1 MLSKIQVINQKIT
14 HNKTLPLAGFFIPHY
29 FLLLLYKK
37 QSMKYILFII
47 LFFSFSAQAQIVN
60 KTDSNTLEKK
70 LEDTLVIDSGTKDS
84 LKIFKP
90 TINDYLYQK
99 QFSEKKV
106 FDTVMTFDKT
116 HIFSQYNNRDNFGR
130 VQVANIGAGFNP
142 LSYELNPEQNL
153 ALMPTNKSY
162 GILGVDDIKYYD
174 VKTPTATFVYHN
186 AMKNGAALK
195 STYTQNIGKR
205 FNFAIEYMG
214 LRSQGMYRNSLAAN
228 NNTLFSG
235 HYTSKNGKYELFA
248 HYLHQNVNNQES
260 GGIAVDSLFQNGNS
274 DSRNRQNMQV
284 NLASTSS
291 QFSYRRYYL
300 THQFAPFNSD
310 KIPFKIRHTISHQ
323 GNKYHYTENALE
335 PYWFNNV
342 SQLINPGGALP
353 VKKYSD
359 NLSNTVSLVWDNEK
373 FKLDAGLRYQML
385 KFGVTEIALPSLT
398 IPSELKESRLGA
410 VGNLQIRLLDK
421 IQLNSFLEISKGSQ
435 FGSYIRTTNNLS
447 FEPIKDYFVNA
458 KVNFQSAYPSFN
470 YIMNTSN
477 YRKFNYYLQ
486 DAKNQA
492 VTEIGGS
499 INLKWFKTEL
509 FANYFRIDNYT
520 YFDQNALPRQSDNSL
535 NISQIG
541 GDATVSYGKFH
552 LNTRLQFQNVLTN
565 KNLMPLPGFI
575 GRANVFYQTKAFKN
589 AAEIQTGIKVYYF
602 SRFASREYFP
612 ILNEYILPTANSFS
626 IGGQPITDLYFNMK
640 VKKMFFFIE
649 GQQVA
654 TVISHNKAYAFPHYP
669 VYDFRL
675 NLGIV
680 WYLFN

>member
-1 MLSKIQVINQKIT
+1 
-14 HNKTLPLAGFFIPHY
+14 
-29 FLLLLYKK
+29 
-37 QSMKYILFII
+37 MKYILSII
-47 LFFSFSAQAQIVN
+47 LFLSLTAQAQVVN
-60 KTDSNTLEKK
+60 KTDANQLPKD
-70 LEDTLVIDSGTKDS
+70 DTLVIDSGKKDS

-90 TINDYLYQK
+90 TINDYLYQT

-106 FDTVMTFDKT
+106 FDTVMTFNKT
-116 HIFSQYNNRDNFGR
+116 YIFSQYNNRDNFGR

-142 LSYELNPEQNL
+142 LSYEVNPEQNL
-153 ALMPTNKSY
+153 SLLPAHKSY
-162 GILGVDDIKYYD
+162 GILGANDVRYYD

-186 AMKNGAALK
+186 AMKNGAALT

-205 FNFAIEYMG
+205 FNFALEYTG

-235 HYTSKNGKYELFA
+235 HYVSKSGNYELFA

-284 NLASTSS
+284 NLASSSS

-310 KIPFKIRHTISHQ
+310 KIPFKIRHTLSHQ
-323 GNKYHYTENALE
+323 GNKYYYTQGSPEG
-335 PYWFNNV
+335 YWFDNAADLVN
-342 SQLINPGGALP
+342 GAPLTS
-353 VKKYSD
+353 KKYSD
-359 NLSNTVSLVWDNEK
+359 NFSNTVSLVWDNEK
-373 FKLDAGLRYQML
+373 FKLDAGARYQMIE
-385 KFGVTEIALPSLT
+385 FGTSEIISPDFSLSGE
-398 IPSELKESRLGA
+398 IKEARIGA
-410 VGNLQIRLLDK
+410 VGNLQIRLFDK
-421 IQLNSFLEISKGSQ
+421 VQVSSFLEFSNGSQ
-435 FGSYIRTTNNLS
+435 FGTYLRTANNLK
-447 FEPIKDYFVNA
+447 FEPVKDYFVNA

-470 YIMNTSN
+470 YLVNTSL
-477 YRKFNYYLQ
+477 YRDFNYYLQ
-486 DAKNQA
+486 DAKNQS
-492 VTEIGGS
+492 VMEIGGS

-509 FANYFRIDNYT
+509 FANYFRIENYT
-520 YFDQNALPRQSDNSL
+520 YFDADAMPRQSDSPV

-541 GDATVSYGKFH
+541 GDATFSYGKFH

-565 KNLMPLPGFI
+565 KDLLPLPGFI
-575 GRANVFYQTKAFKN
+575 GRANFFFQSKAFKN
-589 AAEIQTGIKVYYF
+589 AAEIQAGLKVYYF
-602 SRFASREYFP
+602 SKFASREYFP
-612 ILNEYILPTANSFS
+612 VLNEYILPDANSFS
-626 IGGQPITDLYFNMK
+626 VGGQPIADIYFNMK

-649 GQQVA
+649 GQQIG
-654 TVISHNKAYAFPHYP
+654 TVISHNKAYAFPSYP

>member
-1 MLSKIQVINQKIT
+1 
-14 HNKTLPLAGFFIPHY
+14 
-29 FLLLLYKK
+29 
-37 QSMKYILFII
+37 MKYILFII

-116 HIFSQYNNRDNFGR
+116 YIFSQYNNRDNFGR

-385 KFGVTEIALPSLT
+385 KFGVTEIALPNLA

-626 IGGQPITDLYFNMK
+626 IGGQPITDIYFNMK

-669 VYDFRL
+669 LYDFRL

>member
-1 MLSKIQVINQKIT
+1 
-14 HNKTLPLAGFFIPHY
+14 
-29 FLLLLYKK
+29 
-37 QSMKYILFII
+37 MKYILFII

-116 HIFSQYNNRDNFGR
+116 YIFSQYNNRDNFGR
-130 VQVANIGAGFNP
+130 MQVANIGSGFNP

-447 FEPIKDYFVNA
+447 FEPIKDYFVNG

-520 YFDQNALPRQSDNSL
+520 YFDQNALPRQSNNSL

-626 IGGQPITDLYFNMK
+626 IGGQPITDIYFNMK